1 MSSVVLSIFECL
13 GNFLLHYYDNFVL
26 FVTNLSN
33 KFEVVLIWE
42 FYFNQTLYK

>member
-1 MSSVVLSIFECL
+1 MSSVVLTIFERL
-13 GNFLLHYYDNFVL
+13 ENFLLHYYDNFVL

-33 KFEVVLIWE
+33 KFEVVLNCN